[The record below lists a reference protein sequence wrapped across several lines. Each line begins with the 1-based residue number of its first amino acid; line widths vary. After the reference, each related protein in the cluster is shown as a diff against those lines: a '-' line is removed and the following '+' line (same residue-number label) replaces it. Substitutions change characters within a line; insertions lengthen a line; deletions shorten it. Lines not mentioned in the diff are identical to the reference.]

1 MLEQLEDEYLS
12 AKNKLKLKHTKEI
25 LELKHKYK
33 EEKKQVTEDFEKKM
47 KNIEQNLGKYMID
60 NINQKDKDLKLFVYS
75 INLKKRNERTN
86 INMKKVKENKLVSC
100 DAIKLEYLSSKM
112 GNIGCEQKNNH
123 EEIKNWNQ
131 NNEIENRSL
140 SEKSKE
146 KK

>member
-47 KNIEQNLGKYMID
+47 KNIEQNLGKYVID
-60 NINQKDKDLKLFVYS
+60 TMQQKDKDLKLFVDS

-86 INMKKVKENKLVSC
+86 INMKKAKENKLVSC
-100 DAIKLEYLSSKM
+100 DAIKLEYLSSKT
-112 GNIGCEQKNNH
+112 GNIGCDQKINN
-123 EEIKNWNQ
+123 EEIKNGNQ
-131 NNEIENRSL
+131 NNEIEIRSL
-140 SEKSKE
+140 SV

>member
-25 LELKHKYK
+25 LELKQKYK

-60 NINQKDKDLKLFVYS
+60 NINQKDKDLKLFVDS

-86 INMKKVKENKLVSC
+86 INIKKAKENKLVSY
-100 DAIKLEYLSSKM
+100 DIIKLEYLSSKM
-112 GNIGCEQKNNH
+112 GNIGCDKKIIMKRLKMG
-123 EEIKNWNQ
+123 IK
-131 NNEIENRSL
+131 IM
-140 SEKSKE
+140 K
-146 KK
+146 

>member
-47 KNIEQNLGKYMID
+47 KNIEQNLGKYVID
-60 NINQKDKDLKLFVYS
+60 TMQQKDKDLKLLVDS

-86 INMKKVKENKLVSC
+86 INMKKAKENKLVSC
-100 DAIKLEYLSSKM
+100 DAI
-112 GNIGCEQKNNH
+112 
-123 EEIKNWNQ
+123 
-131 NNEIENRSL
+131 
-140 SEKSKE
+140 
-146 KK
+146 